1 MVSLP
6 SRLSDGL
13 SVLRIGLA
21 GASVLAAAATVLLG
35 TVLLPGEH
43 APRAQGATCVAH
55 AAAPVDTDADAD
67 ARSAN
72 TVSAAMVPAVWV
84 DGAACGSSVEGAVQA
99 VDSMLEQPAG
109 GMDVALSTQSYW
121 DMIYSTF
128 REGALIALA
137 LAAIGSLA
145 LVRLSALRVR
155 RLAVFIDKAER
166 AFGGGGAKTIA
177 ERLACVRWQNPAMK
191 RPAGVFAP
199 ASYRNRPAVAGPRPA
214 APNAA
219 VRQAEAI
226 RASRGDGRWRG
237 DEPGATAAR
246 EPAAPNMPNM
256 PSVAIGSRDGSHNDA
271 NRFGRVRVLKRF
283 VKEREFVQRFAWQAL
298 HDPLTGLP
306 NRAEF
311 ERHVDAALADEQ
323 RGSTALLFLDLD
335 RFRII
340 NDTCGYAAGDAMLAT
355 IAARLVARAAP
366 GDIVARLGGDE
377 FCVLLAARDEAA
389 ANGAAEHLRASID
402 GFVFVWE
409 GQPFSVTVS
418 VGVALIDATGRA
430 RRVEEAVRLA
440 GIACDVAKARGR
452 NRVQRADPLDRELA
466 HHVSDVSWCTRVRH
480 ALEYDDFC
488 LYVQPIV
495 DTAEHIDAG
504 PRRARR
510 AELLLRMGS
519 LGEHGDVAS
528 PGRFIRAAERYGLVT
543 DIDRWVVRA
552 ALDRLARTTQ
562 RRFSEYAINLSGMS
576 IGDERFL
583 DYVCEQFVR
592 TGVSPEL
599 ICFEITETAAIANLP
614 DALHFMNELK
624 AIGCRFALDDF
635 GAGVAS
641 LSYLKQLPVEYL
653 KIDGS
658 FVANIASDAASL
670 DIVASIN
677 DIGHAMNCKT
687 VAEYVDSEATL
698 QKLTALGVDYAQ
710 GYYIGRP
717 MPWCESVRP

>member
-1 MVSLP
+1 MASLP

-13 SVLRIGLA
+13 SMLRTGLA

-35 TVLLPGEH
+35 TALLPGKY

-55 AAAPVDTDADAD
+55 AAAPIDTDGDAD
-67 ARSAN
+67 ARSAS

-84 DGAACGSSVEGAVQA
+84 DGAACGSSAAGPVQA
-99 VDSMLEQPAG
+99 VDSILGQPAG
-109 GMDVALSTQSYW
+109 GMDAALSTQSYW

-137 LAAIGSLA
+137 LGAIGSLA

-166 AFGGGGAKTIA
+166 ACGGGAKVVA

-191 RPAGVFAP
+191 RPVGVFAP
-199 ASYRNRPAVAGPRPA
+199 ASYRNKPAVAGLRPA
-214 APNAA
+214 VQTAA
-219 VRQAEAI
+219 AQQAGTS
-226 RASRGDGRWRG
+226 RASRGNGRGRG
-237 DEPGATAAR
+237 DAPGATAVRA
-246 EPAAPNMPNM
+246 PAAPHISNMS
-256 PSVAIGSRDGSHNDA
+256 SVASGSRDGSHNDA

-283 VKEREFVQRFAWQAL
+283 VKDHEFMQRFAWQAL

-323 RGSTALLFLDLD
+323 RGSIALLFLDLD

-440 GIACDVAKARGR
+440 GIACDVAKERGR

-495 DTAEHIDAG
+495 DTAGHIDAG
-504 PRRARR
+504 PQRASR

-543 DIDRWVVRA
+543 DIDRWVVRT

-658 FVANIASDAASL
+658 FVANIASDTASL

-687 VAEYVDSEATL
+687 VAEYVDSEVTL